1 MRFLFYS
8 HDGFGLGHTCRNLAI
23 ARALVAASPKA
34 TVLLATGSDDTSR
47 LGVPERVEVLKLPSL
62 RKIANDR
69 YGSRT
74 LVISESEI
82 RALRA
87 RLLSSAIET
96 FWPDVVLVDKHP
108 FGANGELRDGL
119 ERLRDHGGKSVL
131 GLRDILDDPETVA
144 NEWRPHGLPER
155 ISDFY
160 DRVLVYGQREVF
172 DSVSAYGFPP
182 ALAARTAYCGY
193 VSSPGCEP
201 ESNSE
206 TTPSLAA
213 PHDPIRPLSPGPDS
227 RAVVLA
233 TVGGGEDG
241 FHLLRAFLEGAAE
254 APWQSVAVTGPMI
267 CNGELKLLT
276 QLAKKAG
283 ARLHRF
289 VPRLEE
295 WFASASAVVCMGGYN
310 TVTQGLQS
318 GASLVCVPRTHPR
331 REQCI
336 RAEEFSRLGLLRMVL
351 PDQLH
356 ASGLRDAVV
365 RALQISRPDLHQQ
378 IRRHLRFDGAEVA
391 AQHLLALARARRGM
405 RRPVNRTPQL
415 ALA

>member
-8 HDGFGLGHTCRNLAI
+8 HDGFGMGHTCRNLAI

-47 LGVPERVEVLKLPSL
+47 LGVPERVEILKLPSL
-62 RKIANDR
+62 RKLANER

-108 FGANGELRDGL
+108 FGANGELRDGM
-119 ERLRDHGGKSVL
+119 ERLRDHGGRSVL

-144 NEWRPHGLPER
+144 AEWRPHGLPDR
-155 ISDFY
+155 ITDFY

-172 DSVSAYGFPP
+172 DSVAAYGFPS

-193 VSSPGCEP
+193 VSASDVTT
-201 ESNSE
+201 E
-206 TTPSLAA
+206 TP
-213 PHDPIRPLSPGPDS
+213 PHLPASIPDRLGS
-227 RAVVLA
+227 ATDDRAVVLA

-241 FHLLRAFLEGAAE
+241 FHLLRAFLEGAAD
-254 APWQSVAVTGPMI
+254 APWQSVAVTGPLI
-267 CNGELKLLT
+267 CNGELKELT
-276 QLAKKAG
+276 RLAQQSG

-295 WFASASAVVCMGGYN
+295 WFGTASAVVCMGGYN

-318 GASLVCVPRTHPR
+318 GASLVCVPRTQPR
-331 REQCI
+331 REQWI
-336 RAEEFSRLGLLRMVL
+336 RAEEFSRLGLLQTVH
-351 PDQLH
+351 PEHLH
-356 ASGLRDAVV
+356 ADSLRDAVT
-365 RALQISRPDLHQQ
+365 RALQVSRPQLQQ
-378 IRRHLRFDGAEVA
+378 HIQQHLRFDGAAVA
-391 AQHLLALARARRGM
+391 AHHLLALARARRGM
-405 RRPVNRTPQL
+405 RRPSHRNPTL
-415 ALA
+415 APA

>member
-8 HDGFGLGHTCRNLAI
+8 HDGFGMGHTCRNLAI

-47 LGVPERVEVLKLPSL
+47 LGVPDRVEILKLPSL
-62 RKIANDR
+62 RKIANER
-69 YGSRT
+69 YGSRS

-119 ERLRDHGGKSVL
+119 ERLRDHGGRSVL

-144 NEWRPHGLPER
+144 AEWRPHGLPDR
-155 ISDFY
+155 IADFY

-172 DSVSAYGFPP
+172 DSVAAYGFPA

-193 VSSPGCEP
+193 VSASDVAKP
-201 ESNSE
+201 
-206 TTPSLAA
+206 TTHFVPASV
-213 PHDPIRPLSPGPDS
+213 PDRLGS
-227 RAVVLA
+227 ATDARAVVLA
-233 TVGGGEDG
+233 TAGGGEDG
-241 FHLLRAFLEGAAE
+241 FHLLRAFLEGAAN
-254 APWQSVAVTGPMI
+254 APWQSVVVTGPLI
-267 CNGELKLLT
+267 CNGELKDLT
-276 QLAKKAG
+276 QLAQQSG

-289 VPRLEE
+289 VPRLED
-295 WFASASAVVCMGGYN
+295 WFGTASAVVCMGGYN

-318 GASLVCVPRTHPR
+318 GASLVCVPRTQPR
-331 REQCI
+331 REQWI
-336 RAEEFSRLGLLRMVL
+336 RAEEFSRLGLLQTVH
-351 PDQLH
+351 PEQLH
-356 ASGLRDAVV
+356 AASLRDAVT
-365 RALQISRPDLHQQ
+365 RALQVSRPQLQQ
-378 IRRHLRFDGAEVA
+378 HIQRHLRFDGAAVA

-405 RRPVNRTPQL
+405 RRPTHRNP
-415 ALA
+415 ALAPA